1 MITHKSILSLT
12 VALAV
17 FGLAA
22 CASGGGAGDGG
33 PSAAEPTGN
42 EISIQVTNDISP
54 PTGVVVWVVPENSSR
69 QRLGSVPPNGRRS
82 FNYTPMVQSGQI
94 YLTAVPEGPVSGT
107 MQQPSERKSNTFSV
121 LGVRA
126 LSWSVTQMNVR
137 IGG

>member
-1 MITHKSILSLT
+1 MLDHKPLLSLMMT
-12 VALAV
+12 LAV

-22 CASGGGAGDGG
+22 CASGAGGGATGG
-33 PSAAEPTGN
+33 AEPSGDQ
-42 EISIQVTNDISP
+42 ISIQVTNDISP

-82 FNYTPMVQSGQI
+82 FNYTPLVQSGQL

-121 LGVRA
+121 LGVRT
-126 LSWSVTQMNVR
+126 LSWSVTQLNVR